1 MKEVYIG
8 SIIRKR
14 RQELGLTQEQLCRG
28 ICETVTLSRIENGK
42 QTPSRS
48 KLNALLQR
56 LGMPG
61 ERYYALLS
69 EQEMKISNLQTEIV
83 SCNVLGQRE
92 QGLKKL
98 DELER
103 MMEADDHLTRQ
114 FVLRCRALLGR
125 WEDGKLVPY
134 SFREKQMLLFRAIS
148 LTVPHFC
155 VQDIS
160 GNLYGVDEL
169 KIINQI
175 ALVYADYGQTKA
187 AVSLYSQLLQYLDGH
202 LQSLEQTRPMKILI
216 SYNYAR
222 VLCME
227 QQNEQAIQVGPTG
240 HRMFGA
246 VGSFQLHGRAAVCH
260 RAVVAPAAPRRGK
273 QALFLPVLLLL
284 LLDAGQQKCTADEG
298 EH

>member
-202 LQSLEQTRPMKILI
+202 LQSLDPPDEDFDQLQ
-216 SYNYAR
+216 
-222 VLCME
+222 LCAGFVHGATE
-227 QQNEQAIQVGPTG
+227 RAGDSGCPTG

-273 QALFLPVLLLL
+273 QALFLPVLFLL

>member
-98 DELER
+98 EELER

-202 LQSLEQTRPMKILI
+202 LQSLEQTRPMKILL
-216 SYNYAR
+216 R
-222 VLCME
+222 
-227 QQNEQAIQVGPTG
+227 
-240 HRMFGA
+240 
-246 VGSFQLHGRAAVCH
+246 
-260 RAVVAPAAPRRGK
+260 
-273 QALFLPVLLLL
+273 LFHP
-284 LLDAGQQKCTADEG
+284 
-298 EH
+298 

>member
-1 MKEVYIG
+1 
-8 SIIRKR
+8 
-14 RQELGLTQEQLCRG
+14 
-28 ICETVTLSRIENGK
+28 
-42 QTPSRS
+42 
-48 KLNALLQR
+48 
-56 LGMPG
+56 
-61 ERYYALLS
+61 
-69 EQEMKISNLQTEIV
+69 
-83 SCNVLGQRE
+83 
-92 QGLKKL
+92 
-98 DELER
+98 

-227 QQNEQAIQVGPTG
+227 QQNEQAIQVAQQGIECSVQSG
-240 HRMFGA
+240 RSSCMGGLLFVIAQSLH
-246 VGSFQLHGRAAVCH
+246 QLHREEESKRYFYQSYFYYCSMQDNKNAKLMKENIEEYFGEPMPYWMSP
-260 RAVVAPAAPRRGK
+260 APSGN
-273 QALFLPVLLLL
+273 LPSSSMMP
-284 LLDAGQQKCTADEG
+284 
-298 EH
+298 